1 MNVFS
6 NTGFKV
12 FKDAVDAGGVI
23 TGLLAPGCGDYTR
36 NQLDVLTDFVKGHG
50 AKGLIWIRV
59 KENELESPTM
69 KFFTDEEKQNL
80 TKSLN
85 AKPGD
90 LIFILSG
97 SKLKTLNIMGMLRL
111 EMAKRL
117 NLIKQDSDPKL
128 LWVTDFPLIRMGR
141 RNQ

>member
-1 MNVFS
+1 MSLQIPLPRLSFDDAMEKYGSDKPDLRFDLEMKTLNDLFN

-12 FKDAVDAGGVI
+12 FKDAVDAKGVI

-69 KFFTDEEKQNL
+69 KFFSDEEKQNL

-90 LIFILSG
+90 LIFILSWT
-97 SKLKTLNIMGMLRL
+97 K
-111 EMAKRL
+111 
-117 NLIKQDSDPKL
+117 IKNS
-128 LWVTDFPLIRMGR
+128 
-141 RNQ
+141 